1 MALSLL
7 QHLRETQG
15 AELVA
20 EITKNYGL
28 TTEKATGFINAGL
41 ALVVGRLVNI
51 NQTQGTSAV
60 LDILKRQDSVL
71 LWMGSDLSN
80 AQKELTGLVAID
92 EVTSLQALNLI
103 AERSLVEIN
112 TLEQAASLGKEGLN
126 ELLDGQAVHL
136 QGHFPDWIY
145 TAAGLPALIGLS
157 VFNTIKES
165 VVSLGD
171 VLRQASDAVTH
182 TVTSTATDV
191 AQKTSD
197 AASVTLDTISKTTS
211 SIVNNTA
218 EIATKTTAAASSA
231 VIATGQAAAN
241 AIHAA
246 GDVAQK
252 SVKAAGN
259 LTVDAV
265 KEPTSFLL
273 RILPWIGFIFL
284 ILLSL
289 LFWKGCQNQT
299 VPVVASATNIANTT
313 PISLSPQQLSLNTG
327 ANGELLN
334 CKGVAGNA
342 DLLANLTSAVQAQFG
357 PAAKCDIKIDATVE
371 TSFAGLS
378 SLSDALGAVKASANT
393 SFELSGNTVTINNAQ
408 PVTIAKLIERLKTLF
423 GTGMTIVSAVP
434 LDPTLVAGS
443 ALANINPNMV
453 NAKDVIHA
461 LNMQVINF
469 AVGSNDI
476 PDVNKTVL
484 DQATTLIKAIPE
496 FKMTITGH
504 TDSSGN
510 EKSNVALSLVR
521 AKSVAAYL
529 VSKGIPASSITTKG
543 AGSSQ
548 SIADNA
554 TAEGQLKNRRIE
566 FSIPQSDAS

>member
-7 QHLRETQG
+7 QHLRESQG
-15 AELVA
+15 ANLVA

-28 TTEKATGFINAGL
+28 NTEKATSFINAGL
-41 ALVVGRLVNI
+41 ALVIGRLVNI
-51 NQTQGTSAV
+51 NQTQSTATV
-60 LDILKRQDSVL
+60 LDILRKQDSVA
-71 LWMGSDLSN
+71 LWVGCDLSN
-80 AQKELTGLVAID
+80 AQKELTGLVEID

-103 AERSLVEIN
+103 AERGLLEIH

-126 ELLDGQAVHL
+126 ELLEGQAVYL

-165 VVSLGD
+165 VASLGD
-171 VLRQASDAVTH
+171 VLRQASDAVTN
-182 TVTSTATDV
+182 TATDV

-197 AASVTLDTISKTTS
+197 AASVTLDTLSKTTS
-211 SIVNNTA
+211 AIVTNTA
-218 EIATKTTAAASSA
+218 EIATKTTAAASAA
-231 VIATGQAAAN
+231 VIATGQATVN

-252 SVKAAGN
+252 SVKAASN
-259 LTVDAV
+259 ITVDAV

-273 RILPWIGFIFL
+273 RILPWVGLVFL
-284 ILLSL
+284 TLLSL

-299 VPVVASATNIANTT
+299 VPVVAPVVNTA
-313 PISLSPQQLSLNTG
+313 PISLSPPKLSLNTG
-327 ANGELLN
+327 TNGELLN
-334 CKGVAGNA
+334 CTGLAGNA
-342 DLLANLTSAVQAQFG
+342 DLQANLSSAVQAQFG
-357 PAAKCDIKIDATVE
+357 PASKCDIKIDATVE

-393 SFELSGNTVTINNAQ
+393 TLELSGNTVTINGAK
-408 PVTIAKLIERLKTLF
+408 PVEIARLIERLKTLF

-434 LDPTLVAGS
+434 LDPTLVAAS
-443 ALANINPNMV
+443 ELANINPDMV
-453 NAKDVIHA
+453 SAKDVIHA
-461 LNMQVINF
+461 LNIQVINF
-469 AVGSNDI
+469 AVGSNNI
-476 PDVNKTVL
+476 PEVNRAVL
-484 DQATTLIKAIPE
+484 DQAATLIKAVPG
-496 FKMTITGH
+496 FNMTITGH
-504 TDSSGN
+504 TDSSGK
-510 EKSNVALSLVR
+510 EKSNVALSLIR

-529 VSKGIPASSITTKG
+529 VSKGVPAASITAKG